1 MIKEIKRNVL
11 NGFAKGVMSQG
22 CIYIYI
28 YMKYISVIIKEQ
40 RCIKQLYILSFF
52 FQTDGLTKWKWD
64 QKNFILILSAS
75 KVTIKVSKFGA
86 WTSEVNKL
94 NPWCSL
100 VFFPPPHLSE
110 IACHSKRAGS
120 AVLRL
125 ALFFFSFGGET
136 LFILY
141 SAFKFW
147 FFKHKLHSLSA
158 DTWNDSLKGVFLT

>member
-1 MIKEIKRNVL
+1 MGLQRELWLR
-11 NGFAKGVMSQG
+11 GA

-28 YMKYISVIIKEQ
+28 YKIQFCNNKRATLHQ
-40 RCIKQLYILSFF
+40 AALYTFLF
-52 FQTDGLTKWKWD
+52 FQTDELTKWKWD

-75 KVTIKVSKFGA
+75 KVTIKVNKFGA

-120 AVLRL
+120 TVLRL

-158 DTWNDSLKGVFLT
+158 DTWNDSLKGIFLT